1 MVVVLGVVLVVV
13 VVAVVY
19 ASWTIL
25 RSWLTLILEKTAP
38 KAEQTG
44 SRVALITPCTIWNQ
58 GN

>member
-1 MVVVLGVVLVVV
+1 MVVVLGVVLVV